1 MSYVCSQMK
10 LAHTY
15 TRRERP
21 FECML
26 GRERERERERER
38 ALTDRKDVSG
48 SRCDDSVAKKRK
60 SSDFLTKHL

>member
-26 GRERERERERER
+26 GRERERERERE
-38 ALTDRKDVSG
+38 
-48 SRCDDSVAKKRK
+48 SVNGPERRVGE
-60 SSDFLTKHL
+60 